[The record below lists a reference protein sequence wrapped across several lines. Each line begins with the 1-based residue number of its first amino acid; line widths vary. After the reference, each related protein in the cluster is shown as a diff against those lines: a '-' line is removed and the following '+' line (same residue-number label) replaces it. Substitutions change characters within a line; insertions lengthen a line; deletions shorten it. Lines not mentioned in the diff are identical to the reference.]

1 MGIYGKQQG
10 DIKKKRRL
18 KDILFDVRPE
28 EVLTVTRFSQ
38 RAVVA
43 NVFNA
48 VLVAFC
54 IWSDQ
59 QANLILT
66 WLVVSNIL
74 FLLVLFRSIRA
85 QREMTDEVLVSDV
98 WETVFYTVLTALPWP
113 ILAYITL
120 GHDDL
125 LVSVFVLL
133 ISVGMAAGGTVVTY
147 RMPIAA
153 MSYLITIL
161 AGSVLTITL
170 TAHSELWLMNVFMV
184 SFFLM
189 MTSTVFNAWAIARK
203 REDGLKSAYSQNMEL
218 KMANDEI
225 RRLSELDV
233 LTGLYNRKAFVE
245 KLVQKTQQQ
254 DNPQFSVFLMDL
266 DRFKHINDSLGHGA
280 GDELLKVV
288 AKRLRN
294 AVSDSD
300 VIARFGGDEFA
311 LIVGKA
317 ERPDIAMRVAD
328 RILDRLNRPV
338 TIEGSVLHPN
348 ASVGISF
355 YPEHSEDPE
364 ELVSISDIALH
375 HAKENGRGRYELY
388 DHEMAVSLARDD
400 EIERTLR
407 SALDKKMLQI
417 FYQPKFNLRTEDI
430 IGAEALLRCYQEDG
444 ELISTELLLDVAE
457 ERGLIPQISS
467 YIFERVTSDILKWR
481 EEDIYSVP
489 VSINIHAFELKT
501 PELLLAE
508 LRKML
513 EVGIDQSDILLEV
526 TEGCFVGRGS
536 DAASAT
542 LDMIDEMGVRLSLDD
557 FGTGHAAL
565 SHLKRL
571 PVSELKVDREFIRG
585 VVSDDRDRA
594 ITVAALEITR
604 CLKVDCVAE
613 GIETREQLDFL
624 KELNTEG
631 MSIIG
636 QGHYWAEAMKVDK
649 FIEYVLQYRK
659 VRGSKVV
666 SLGESA

>member
-1 MGIYGKQQG
+1 MGISGKQQG

-18 KDILFDVRPE
+18 KDLLFDVRPE
-28 EVLTVTRFSQ
+28 EVLAVTRFSQ

-43 NVFNA
+43 NVVNSI
-48 VLVAFC
+48 LVVVC
-54 IWSDQ
+54 IWSEKQ
-59 QANLILT
+59 SGVLLS
-66 WLVVSNIL
+66 WLVISNIL

-85 QREMTDEVLVSDV
+85 VREITDQVHVSDV
-98 WETVFYTVLTALPWP
+98 WETVFYTFLTAVPWP
-113 ILAYITL
+113 TLAYITL
-120 GHDDL
+120 GHDDI

-133 ISVGMAAGGTVVTY
+133 ISVGMAAGGTIVMY
-147 RMPIAA
+147 RVPLAA
-153 MSYLITIL
+153 MSYLLTIL
-161 AGSVLTITL
+161 VGSVLMITL
-170 TAHSELWLMNVFMV
+170 TSHSELWLMNVFMIN
-184 SFFLM
+184 FFLM
-189 MTSTVFNAWAIARK
+189 MVSTVFSAWEIARN
-203 REDGLKSAYSQNMEL
+203 REDGLKSANSQNMEL
-218 KMANDEI
+218 KIANDEI

-245 KLVQKTQQQ
+245 KLENKTGK
-254 DNPQFSVFLMDL
+254 NGKKAFSVFLMDL

-294 AVSDSD
+294 SVSDSD

-311 LIVGKA
+311 LIISEA
-317 ERPDIAMRVAD
+317 EHPDVAVKVVE
-328 RILDRLNRPV
+328 RILTRLNRPV
-338 TIEGSVLHPN
+338 TVEGAVIHPN

-355 YPEHSEDPE
+355 YPEHSEEPE

-400 EIERTLR
+400 EIERLLR

-417 FYQPKFNLRTEDI
+417 FYQPKIDLRSDQI
-430 IGAEALLRCYQEDG
+430 VGAEALLRCYQEDG
-444 ELISTELLLDVAE
+444 ELVPTEHLLDVAE
-457 ERGLIPQISS
+457 ERGLIPQISN
-467 YIFERVTSDILKWR
+467 YIFERVADDILAWR
-481 EEDIYSVP
+481 EKGISSIP

-501 PELLLAE
+501 PELLLTE
-508 LRKML
+508 LKKFL
-513 EVGIDQSDILLEV
+513 DKGIGQDDILLEV

-542 LDMIDEMGVRLSLDD
+542 LDMIDEMGVKLSLDD

-585 VVSDDRDRA
+585 VCSDDRDRA
-594 ITVAALEITR
+594 ITIAALEITR
-604 CLKVDCVAE
+604 CLKVNCVAE
-613 GIETREQLDFL
+613 GVETREQLDFL

-636 QGHYWAEAMKVDK
+636 QGYYWAEAMKCTQFVD
-649 FIEYVLQYRK
+649 YVLQYRE
-659 VRGSKVV
+659 VQTAV
-666 SLGESA
+666 